1 MIALCRDFDCQPE
14 VNLIAAGRGRG
25 TAALIWKDLILLCMY
40 VCVCVRKCDWCLLSL
55 MHAGHSLNS

>member
-25 TAALIWKDLILLCMY
+25 TSTLILKDFILLWTC
-40 VCVCVRKCDWCLLSL
+40 VCVCKKV
-55 MHAGHSLNS
+55 